1 MAQLE
6 EDCGCNSNVITVDIN
21 EYGKLQ
27 AESQELKQAKDRIL
41 SLELDNQ
48 CLSYTLDN
56 QQGIPA

>member
-1 MAQLE
+1 L
-6 EDCGCNSNVITVDIN
+6 IN

-27 AESQELKQAKDRIL
+27 ADSQELKKAQDKIL

-56 QQGIPA
+56 QQGVPA